1 MEKKNRNWRGNEI
14 NKVWFFCFSWGNKVF
29 TYASKIIFSGFL
41 LDSTPDN
48 SFLINKKLY
57 CFQKKKNIIFFT
69 KQKITTPPPKKNIA
83 LFLHYLGDIRSES
96 ERSLIMEP
104 SCRSPRWVAIAKDTG
119 GVIMFTGFIGI
130 NGASGPM

>member
-1 MEKKNRNWRGNEI
+1 M
-14 NKVWFFCFSWGNKVF
+14 F
-29 TYASKIIFSGFL
+29 TYASKFIFSDFL
-41 LDSTPDN
+41 SDSLPDN

-57 CFQKKKNIIFFT
+57 CFLKIQILFST
-69 KQKITTPPPKKNIA
+69 KQKITTPPPEKNPQKKS

-96 ERSLIMEP
+96 ELERSLIMDP

-130 NGASGPM
+130 NGASGPI

>member
-1 MEKKNRNWRGNEI
+1 M
-14 NKVWFFCFSWGNKVF
+14 F

-41 LDSTPDN
+41 LDSTPDY
-48 SFLINKKLY
+48 SFLINKKLH
-57 CFQKKKNIIFFT
+57 CFQKKKKHYFFYQT
-69 KQKITTPPPKKNIA
+69 KNYYPPPKKNIA

>member
-1 MEKKNRNWRGNEI
+1 M
-14 NKVWFFCFSWGNKVF
+14 F

-41 LDSTPDN
+41 LDSTPDY

-69 KQKITTPPPKKNIA
+69 KQKITTPPPPKKNIA

-96 ERSLIMEP
+96 ELERSLIMEP

>member
-1 MEKKNRNWRGNEI
+1 M
-14 NKVWFFCFSWGNKVF
+14 F

-57 CFQKKKNIIFFT
+57 CFQKKKTLFFLT

>member
-14 NKVWFFCFSWGNKVF
+14 NKVWFFVF
-29 TYASKIIFSGFL
+29 PEEIKCLHMHPKSF

-57 CFQKKKNIIFFT
+57 CFQKKKKHYFFYQT
-69 KQKITTPPPKKNIA
+69 KNYYPPPKKNIA